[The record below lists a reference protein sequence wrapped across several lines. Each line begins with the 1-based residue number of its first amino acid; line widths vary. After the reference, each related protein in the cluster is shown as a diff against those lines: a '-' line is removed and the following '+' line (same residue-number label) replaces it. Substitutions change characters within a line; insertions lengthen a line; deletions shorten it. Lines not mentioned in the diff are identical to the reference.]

1 MGVNVPFHQQNNCG
15 TLSAPTYVPINN
27 FNTTN
32 QAGTFNNASLPM
44 NNLNIANTQSFNGLP
59 TNTFNHVQMN
69 NCVPNFSHRQGQSF
83 SHISPNSLN
92 THVMNSFD
100 QTHRLHNGPGYS
112 LDDMNNTNGETSQH
126 FRTMPQTHQSSN
138 LNGQN
143 KAQQTGIYSN
153 IDIPQFPEAQ
163 QNTPGQ
169 SNIEPRSS
177 TKPQKSKSDSSSGN
191 KSRQSELP
199 DCYIVNASSSH
210 GAVHLSS
217 GNNSESGTDSYKLG
231 QPLFEI
237 RKELSAEPT
246 DNGNK
251 PFLCLRHPQRH
262 RK

>member
-83 SHISPNSLN
+83 SYISPNSLN
-92 THVMNSFD
+92 THVMNSFN

-153 IDIPQFPEAQ
+153 IDIPQFSEAQ

-237 RKELSAEPT
+237 RKKLSAEPT
-246 DNGNK
+246 DNRNK